1 MLQDYR
7 CISRESFSQP
17 LTRSLPTVTYF
28 AHVSLDLS
36 VGRFELGEWNHI
48 SACVL
53 SVVKHW
59 AVDGAMTAIEAAV
72 LRGAGATSVSS
83 ALRVSLFI
91 SVIIIFCANP
101 ADKFDSLPL
110 IYFYLKQRCTDC

>member
-1 MLQDYR
+1 MQMFLQVSA
-7 CISRESFSQP
+7 SRLP
-17 LTRSLPTVTYF
+17 LHFTQILLTTF
-28 AHVSLDLS
+28 VSLSFPLPLHTLLMSPSTRS

-91 SVIIIFCANP
+91 SVRILCE
-101 ADKFDSLPL
+101 SG
-110 IYFYLKQRCTDC
+110 